1 MPLTNLKNK
10 NMSHQDFE
18 KYAAEKPFNYSVPE
32 KFEENFNKC
41 LEDLKLSPSSMK
53 ILDFGCGDGKH
64 FHFFIEAGFLP
75 ANIYGVEVSQK
86 RVARCRSIGWE
97 KSYFIENDKLPF
109 TDDEFDIVNMAE
121 VIEHIPVEKIEKI
134 FSELVRV
141 TKKNGRVII
150 TTPNYPIKRFY
161 DLAASIF
168 LRSWKRIKDDP
179 THVNLFSVKKLR
191 YFLGKYF
198 DSVEIVPY
206 KTGFLYKKCKKD
218 FFLHKML
225 AICYTKK

>member
-1 MPLTNLKNK
+1 MFLRNLENE

-18 KYAAEKPFNYSVPE
+18 KYAEQKPFNYKVPE
-32 KFEENFNKC
+32 KFRENFDRCAAN
-41 LEDLKLSPSSMK
+41 LEKTPASLK

-64 FHFFIEAGFLP
+64 YNFNVQRGYLP
-75 ANIYGVEVSQK
+75 ENIFGVEVSKK
-86 RVARCRSIGWE
+86 RIERCRNVGWKNSFFVE
-97 KSYFIENDKLPF
+97 SEKLPF
-109 TDDEFDIVNMAE
+109 PSDGFDIISMAE
-121 VIEHIPVEKIEKI
+121 VIEHIPASRLDDIC
-134 FSELVRV
+134 SELVRV
-141 TKKNGRVII
+141 IKKNGYLIV

-206 KTGFLYKKCKKD
+206 KTGFLYEKYKKD

-225 AICYTKK
+225 AICSIKK